1 MPMQIC
7 VTRRPSPPRPAA
19 RRGYCAKENQPYM
32 EKLTLEEVKAY
43 LMESNE
49 DFRAM
54 AVKHAEYKRLIEE
67 IESKPHLTAQ
77 DEMEE
82 HRLKKLKLRLKDQM
96 QQMVNSYRTQ
106 SEVA

>member
-1 MPMQIC
+1 
-7 VTRRPSPPRPAA
+7 
-19 RRGYCAKENQPYM
+19 M
-32 EKLTLEEVKAY
+32 EKLSLDELKAY

-49 DFRAM
+49 EFRAI

-77 DEMEE
+77 DEIEE

-96 QQMVNSYRTQ
+96 QQMLNSYRAQ